1 VSSSSVI
8 GVTCV
13 VGAKGIVKG
22 DLGVLGGVCDREQ
35 VFVKAKYFCSTHPP
49 KKLLEKNL
57 GPFEIIALPGSHSI
71 TV

>member
-22 DLGVLGGVCDREQ
+22 DLGGICDNEPI
-35 VFVKAKYFCSTHPP
+35 TT
-49 KKLLEKNL
+49 KKKTENNDQYMD
-57 GPFEIIALPGSHSI
+57 
-71 TV
+71 